1 MEPLEAK
8 GRGVAMA
15 YFSNASEGEVLDA
28 QCWDC
33 PLGGGC
39 CPVHSI
45 QMLYNYEQLKDGQE
59 KLKEA
64 MEILVDDKGVC
75 QVRKKILE
83 NVTRVSEP
91 KPDAS

>member
-1 MEPLEAK
+1 
-8 GRGVAMA
+8 
-15 YFSNASEGEVLDA
+15 
-28 QCWDC
+28 
-33 PLGGGC
+33 
-39 CPVHSI
+39 
-45 QMLYNYEQLKDGQE
+45 MLYNYEQLKDGQE